1 MKTERLMIEL
11 EYDDDLVHSN
21 EPEAVEWF
29 WLDVMGGDLVLHSN
43 EIGDEVGRVKVLKRL
58 RSPDWPDE

>member
-11 EYDDDLVHSN
+11 EYDDDMMHGKISQ
-21 EPEAVEWF
+21 EALEWF
-29 WLDVMGGDLVLHSN
+29 WLEVMGGDLILHSN

-58 RSPDWPDE
+58 RPPD

>member
-1 MKTERLMIEL
+1 MKVERLMIEL

-29 WLDVMGGDLVLHSN
+29 WLVVMGGELILHSN
-43 EIGDEVGRVKVLKRL
+43 EIGNEVGRVKVISRL
-58 RSPDWPDE
+58 QEPPR